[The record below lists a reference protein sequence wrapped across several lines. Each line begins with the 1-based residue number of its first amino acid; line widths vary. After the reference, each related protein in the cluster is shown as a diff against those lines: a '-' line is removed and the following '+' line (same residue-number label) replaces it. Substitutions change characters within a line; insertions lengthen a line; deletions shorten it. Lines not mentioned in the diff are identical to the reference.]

1 MHFLDT
7 AYATPAEHLACDDV
21 LLDLCEEGEGD
32 GVLRIWIPEDLFVV
46 VGYTNEAA
54 REVDLAACS
63 AAGIP
68 LLRRTT
74 GGGTVV
80 QGPGCLNYALIM
92 PQGMDPALATIT
104 GTNRFVLG
112 RFAAALTPLLGRE
125 VAVRGHTDLAL
136 GEKKFAGNAQRRRG
150 HSVLFHGTLLLD
162 FDIRIIERLLPFPST
177 QPVYRRSRSH
187 ADFLT
192 NLHATAADVTG
203 ALRACWSATAAAAEP
218 PLDRVRRLARERYE
232 DPGWIHR
239 R

>member
-7 AYATPAEHLACDDV
+7 TYTTPAENLACDDV
-21 LLDLCEEGEGD
+21 LLDLCEEGKGD
-32 GVLRIWIPEDLFVV
+32 RVLRIWIPEELFVV

-63 AAGIP
+63 VAGIP

-92 PQGMDPALATIT
+92 RQGMDPALATIT

-125 VAVRGHTDLAL
+125 VVMRGHTDLVL
-136 GEKKFAGNAQRRRG
+136 GEKKFAGSAQRRRG
-150 HSVLFHGTLLLD
+150 HSILFHGTLLLD
-162 FDIRIIERLLPFPST
+162 FDIRVIERLLPVPST
-177 QPVYRRSRSH
+177 QPGYRRSRSH

-192 NLHATAADVTG
+192 NLHATAADVTR
-203 ALRACWSATAAAAEP
+203 ALRACWNTTADAVAP

-232 DPGWIHR
+232 NPGWTYR